1 MIRKFKEKSG
11 SGEIDLDPPG
21 SSNILTKG
29 RLLRASSGVMSAGIF
44 LILTDQP
51 EWGPSGDGAD
61 RT

>member
-1 MIRKFKEKSG
+1 
-11 SGEIDLDPPG
+11 
-21 SSNILTKG
+21 
-29 RLLRASSGVMSAGIF
+29 MSAGIF